1 MEPAE
6 STNITQVAN
15 LAKELSA
22 AKQDLQQ
29 TRQERDIYL
38 KALYAR
44 LRAEAIAE
52 QEEDERQMEHPIT
65 QPLLEEAIA
74 QLRRQD

>member
-1 MEPAE
+1 MQPAE
-6 STNITQVAN
+6 STNTTQAADLAN
-15 LAKELSA
+15 ELSA
-22 AKQDLQQ
+22 AKQDLKE
-29 TRQERDIYL
+29 TRQERDAYL

-52 QEEDERQMEHPIT
+52 QEEDEGQMEHPIT

-74 QLRRQD
+74 HLRRQD